1 MFRQVLQCGYSVP
14 VAGRGS
20 TIALSLAVS
29 NSGAGAGGGSNSSG
43 VGSSCAVASR
53 WMDRVRKHFWPGF
66 LRLFTQIK
74 LARAFAVG
82 NEAYAGRGRI
92 REPEG
97 RGG

>member
-1 MFRQVLQCGYSVP
+1 MRRLPRSLRLRVIVVGCLQFWSWWRCPFGCPLSGP
-14 VAGRGS
+14 LGS
-20 TIALSLAVS
+20 
-29 NSGAGAGGGSNSSG
+29 
-43 VGSSCAVASR
+43 
-53 WMDRVRKHFWPGF
+53 DRVRKHFWPGF